1 MHHFNHWKGEKNR
14 FSHTHSKAS
23 VYLCCYSK
31 NWQLQKKWHYMRN
44 VVNTLFW
51 SNTQMNE
58 SSFQKKKSISYVFL
72 SLSQKVPTIIIYVKL
87 IKFRL
92 ENIILDKLQRVNFPT
107 NKLFCNLSL
116 ERQVFWRTWRLGK
129 IWQKFDPKIFFS
141 ILVAEEVD
149 FSANSCKKN
158 TILNSKLD
166 F

>member
-1 MHHFNHWKGEKNR
+1 MLLFKKLTVTKKMTLHEKRCQHFVLIKY
-14 FSHTHSKAS
+14 A
-23 VYLCCYSK
+23 
-31 NWQLQKKWHYMRN
+31 
-44 VVNTLFW
+44 
-51 SNTQMNE
+51 NE
-58 SSFQKKKSISYVFL
+58 WIFISKKKSISYVFL